1 VPQDA
6 QGLSCSRKPPCALK
20 CIETSAVCNSKMR
33 FGTNSVIRSEFGT
46 EPVREPR
53 EDARVRM
60 AQLGK
65 SNPAAKL
72 VPGDG
77 HLGPKNDGDAQVRA
91 EAGGRSCKPLQK
103 EDHSLSTSDSGL
115 GRWPR
120 LSLQFH
126 SRHFCAI
133 ARHLSA
139 PSTASDESWRAA
151 TGAESV
157 YLFACPRR
165 QTSRASLHWTAGGG
179 CPHMSVYANRGGG
192 SLDLSIRQMFK

>member
-1 VPQDA
+1 MCAWLSWVRAIPLPSWF
-6 QGLSCSRKPPCALK
+6 QGTVK
-20 CIETSAVCNSKMR
+20 
-33 FGTNSVIRSEFGT
+33 
-46 EPVREPR
+46 
-53 EDARVRM
+53 
-60 AQLGK
+60 
-65 SNPAAKL
+65 
-72 VPGDG
+72 
-77 HLGPKNDGDAQVRA
+77 LGPKNDGDAQVRA

-115 GRWPR
+115 RRWAR
-120 LSLQFH
+120 LSLQFY

-165 QTSRASLHWTAGGG
+165 QTSRASLDRTAGGG